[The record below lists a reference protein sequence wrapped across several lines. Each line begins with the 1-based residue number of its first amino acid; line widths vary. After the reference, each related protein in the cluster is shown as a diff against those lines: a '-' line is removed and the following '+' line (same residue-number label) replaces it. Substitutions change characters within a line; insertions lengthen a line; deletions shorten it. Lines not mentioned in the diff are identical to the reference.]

1 MYDDEVKK
9 IVTIEK
15 KKTLLKSAFTVNVQK
30 LFSFWEMYKRN
41 SDHFFHLF
49 SDDRR
54 ESMPKVIHYFTETPS
69 RFTKYDFSVSL
80 SIEQISI

>member
-1 MYDDEVKK
+1 
-9 IVTIEK
+9 
-15 KKTLLKSAFTVNVQK
+15 
-30 LFSFWEMYKRN
+30 MYKRN
-41 SDHFFHLF
+41 SDHFFYLF

-80 SIEQISI
+80 PIEQISI